1 MSSRDMLAYAGHATF
16 WGLPPSREAEGRDI
30 TVMGVPFELGLTR
43 RPGARFGPR
52 SIREA
57 SVHDMSMHYPWP
69 YDVKE
74 DNDLIDYGDVGYDLG
89 ETRLNYMLEE
99 SYKHA
104 RKIFSGGSKLLTI
117 GGDHTVA
124 YSTIRA
130 AKEKYGKLSLLH
142 IDSHQESL
150 PGGSG
155 KISRNSFAHDLAE
168 EGAIDPG
175 ASVQA
180 YVRTSMPKDFEYNI
194 IHAKEAM
201 AQGPEALAE
210 KVKSVIGDNP
220 VYLSFDIDALD
231 PAFAP
236 GTATPVPGGP
246 STTEM
251 RLFLEHLAGLNIVA
265 ADLVEVTPS
274 YDSGEMTAVAA
285 ASIGKDL
292 LHLLAEN
299 ND

>member
-1 MSSRDMLAYAGHATF
+1 MLAYAGHSTF
-16 WGLPPSREAEGRDI
+16 WGLPHSRDAEGRDV

-57 SVHDMSMHYPWP
+57 SVHDMNMHYPWP
-69 YDVKE
+69 YDVKKE
-74 DNDLIDYGDVGYDLG
+74 NNLIDYGDVGYDLG
-89 ETRLNYMLEE
+89 ETRLNFMLDET
-99 SYKHA
+99 SKHA
-104 RKIFSGGSKLLTI
+104 RKILSGGSKLLTI

-124 YSTIRA
+124 YNTIRA
-130 AKEKYGKLSLLH
+130 AKEKHGKLSLLH
-142 IDSHQESL
+142 FDSHQESL

-168 EGAIDPG
+168 EGAIDPKT
-175 ASVQA
+175 SVQA
-180 YVRTSMPKDFEYNI
+180 YIRTDMPKDFEYNI

-201 AQGPEALAE
+201 AESPESLAT
-210 KVKSVIGDNP
+210 KVKSIIGDNP

-246 STTEM
+246 STREI
-251 RLFLEHLAGLNIVA
+251 REFLEHLAGLNVVA
-265 ADLVEVTPS
+265 ADLVEVTPN
-274 YDSGEMTAVAA
+274 YDSGEMTALAA
-285 ASIGKDL
+285 AAIAKDL
-292 LHLLAEN
+292 IYLLADN
-299 ND
+299 TGG